1 MKKAILLILLF
12 SAAHLVTAQRGFDI
26 KEILQRQK
34 ETLYK
39 KVENLSPLQKEL
51 INGILDEYGVTM
63 METFQE
69 ARSTGNFA
77 GLREKMEGLGE
88 ERNLLIKDVLN
99 DKQYAVY
106 LAVVEEGR
114 PKPQSSDN

>member
-1 MKKAILLILLF
+1 MKKALLLILLV
-12 SAAHLVTAQRGFDI
+12 SAGHLVSAQRGFDL
-26 KEILQRQK
+26 KEMLQRQK
-34 ETLYK
+34 ETVYK

-51 INGILDEYGVTM
+51 INGIFDEYGVTM
-63 METFQE
+63 TETFQE
-69 ARSTGNFA
+69 ARSTGNFS

-106 LAVVEEGR
+106 LAIVEEGR
-114 PKPQSSDN
+114 PKTQSSNN